1 MSLSLEAASARGE
14 EGICAI
20 EASKWQHLAA
30 SCRSLN
36 CQLDL
41 WFEILPTILIC
52 NNNKENKKPQCG
64 HEMLRT
70 MSACKKGAEKPGFLF
85 NSKSDNFWP
94 ISGFDLK
101 TKTLSQ
107 SYTLFPVVANR

>member
-1 MSLSLEAASARGE
+1 MSLSLEAASAGE

-70 MSACKKGAEKPGFLF
+70 DMGNPTVGLVYYTATLHYNCSF
-85 NSKSDNFWP
+85 KSSLP
-94 ISGFDLK
+94 YIA
-101 TKTLSQ
+101 TL
-107 SYTLFPVVANR
+107 L